1 MNNKTGKKDYVL
13 MYILVS
19 IILVCITI
27 ISIRTDH
34 FIPVLSGI
42 LGVLWTLSII
52 WYRDNL

>member
-1 MNNKTGKKDYVL
+1 MNNKTGKKDYAL

-27 ISIRTDH
+27 MSIRTDY

-52 WYRDNL
+52 WYRDNP